1 MESLQHRLARVVRV
15 QFNIVAH
22 GVCGKEAVYPTR
34 RNQVLLDDDVQ
45 ESIGIGEDLTRLLTL
60 LLVLKNSGIDA
71 FQSPCVK
78 DRRPVDE
85 FAQRRQRKV
94 IEHADAGERGYVR
107 RQRKVI
113 EHADAGERGYGQVCG
128 TPLDRSAPCT
138 SGLKRDD
145 LLARRRVGLAQRLVL
160 GAML

>member
-94 IEHADAGERGYVR
+94 IEHADAGERGY
-107 RQRKVI
+107 
-113 EHADAGERGYGQVCG
+113 GQVFG
-128 TPLDRSAPCT
+128 TPLDRSAPRSEEQT
-138 SGLKRDD
+138 SELQSRQY
-145 LLARRRVGLAQRLVL
+145 L
-160 GAML
+160 